1 MREKYSL
8 QPYEKNSDD
17 ETKPE
22 IYIVIKSQVKHHR
35 KELFLLCYY
44 YQLWIFSLFFP
55 VSIYIFSLQLVIAT
69 TLTSSLSKLS
79 HFT

>member
-35 KELFLLCYY
+35 KELLLCYYY

-55 VSIYIFSLQLVIAT
+55 VSIYIFSLQLVIAR
-69 TLTSSLSKLS
+69 L
-79 HFT
+79 